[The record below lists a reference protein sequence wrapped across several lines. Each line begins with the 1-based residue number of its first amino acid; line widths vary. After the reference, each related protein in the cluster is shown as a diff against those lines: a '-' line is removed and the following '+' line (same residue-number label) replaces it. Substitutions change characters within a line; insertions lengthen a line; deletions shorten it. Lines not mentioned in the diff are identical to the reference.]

1 MKPHFERL
9 LPRAAL
15 LPRPRVTIRRTR
27 RRPGRPGRAA
37 DLRMRRS
44 SLRSLL
50 SSFLRREPRTDLRV
64 LATTAS
70 SAPARSGVRA
80 ILPPSISPGDPADGA
95 RDSVHSAGPGDVE
108 AQRRTRS
115 AGRRQ
120 GRRGRKDREAV
131 TSGPAKDGAR
141 TGMISAGSGAE
152 VSDRLSGSGSEACG
166 GGGAWRDSG
175 SAAAGVPR
183 RDVTGD
189 ACARATEPCPSNRY
203 PGTFPRL
210 ACVTS
215 RDRSRHAYGTLNTS
229 KSGAARRGRPRAPET
244 KNLFER
250 RSVREWRKS
259 SRVSGSCTS
268 KGLDRR
274 NCRRA
279 LTAGTERRIVR
290 LLDTRPASGHGPRAG
305 GMRRKGLGLLDSHCC
320 GDMLGR
326 GHPSPRRG
334 GSMDLNAGRLS
345 RASGVTCG

>member
-1 MKPHFERL
+1 MRPHFERL
-9 LPRAAL
+9 PPRAAL
-15 LPRPRVTIRRTR
+15 LLRPRVTTRRTR
-27 RRPGRPGRAA
+27 RRPGRPARAA

-95 RDSVHSAGPGDVE
+95 RDSVRSAGPGDVE
-108 AQRRTRS
+108 TQRRTRS

-120 GRRGRKDREAV
+120 GRRGRKDEEAV

-141 TGMISAGSGAE
+141 VGRIGAGSGAG

-166 GGGAWRDSG
+166 GAGAWRDSG

-189 ACARATEPCPSNRY
+189 ACVRATKPCPANRY
-203 PGTFPRL
+203 PETFPRL
-210 ACVTS
+210 ACVTP
-215 RDRSRHAYGTLNTS
+215 RKRSKRAYGTLNTS
-229 KSGAARRGRPRAPET
+229 KSGAARRGKPRAPET
-244 KNLFER
+244 KDLFER
-250 RSVREWRKS
+250 RTAREWRKS

-279 LTAGTERRIVR
+279 LTAGTERRSVR
-290 LLDTRPASGHGPRAG
+290 LLDARPASGHEPRTG

-326 GHPSPRRG
+326 GHPSLRRG
-334 GSMDLNAGRLS
+334 GSMNPNADRLS
-345 RASGVTCG
+345 RVSGVTCG